1 MRKGI
6 GWLLVFLGSFAL
18 VAGILVKFYA
28 ADALQVTPENVDSV
42 TRLSGTTDRLNAAE
56 GETELMDVKV
66 TSVTQTDT
74 QRSDDEVVAWVNT
87 TCVVK
92 DLPDTP
98 DCVDADDPQNRLIT
112 ATIDVFATDRKTALA
127 VNDEKY
133 LSDDAVPHEGLVNK
147 WPFGAEKEDYPYWD
161 GVLGEAVT
169 AEYTGTED
177 LDGLEVYVYEVTIDE
192 EPAEVVSGI
201 DGLYSAEKT
210 IKVEPKTGAII
221 YQEQRDVRTLPN
233 GDPLNDLQVAFTD
246 EQLETSIQDGKDG
259 VSQINLISNTVP
271 IIAIIAGIVLLALGL
286 FMVLGAGRRR
296 SHEA

>member
-1 MRKGI
+1 MRKAI
-6 GWLLVFLGSFAL
+6 GWLLVVLGSFAL
-18 VAGILVKFYA
+18 VVGILVKVYA

-42 TRLSGTTDRLNAAE
+42 TRLSGTTDRLNPAE

-147 WPFGAEKEDYPYWD
+147 WPFGAEKKDYPYWD
-161 GVLGEAVT
+161 GLLGEAVT
-169 AEYTGTED
+169 AEYTGTEN
-177 LDGLEVYVYEVTIDE
+177 LDGLEVYVYEVSIDE
-192 EPAEVVSGI
+192 EPAEVVSGV

-210 IKVEPKTGAII
+210 IKVEPMSGSII

-246 EQLETSIQDGKDG
+246 EQLEQSIADGKDA
-259 VSQINLISNTVP
+259 VSQLNLISTTVP
-271 IIAIIAGIVLLALGL
+271 IAAIAAGIVLLILGL
-286 FMVLGAGRRR
+286 FMVTRGRRSR
-296 SHEA
+296 EDA